1 MAILSAVPELT
12 PAKLTAEQIL
22 ERMPNSRADE
32 LQGIHKEWSS
42 TYQALLRLSQ
52 GQLIRLLPKEA
63 RRPLDETLAL
73 LWHMIVPLSNAIP
86 LRLEQQVWQL
96 NSQQLI
102 QRALTK
108 AFPALAEFN
117 RTKPNH
123 QTLLQVARWMLI
135 AKTDLYFSWLLTPS
149 GNLDFFEQEQPR
161 LLHFLK
167 KHIAECIEQDPPFLQ
182 KQVMQVIIKK
192 LLDQLS
198 RPLNKTETVVF
209 KRIQEELAV
218 ELSANIVLLNPKG
231 KSTQQGECT

>member
-1 MAILSAVPELT
+1 MAALSAVPKL
-12 PAKLTAEQIL
+12 ASVKLTAEQIL
-22 ERMPNSRADE
+22 ERMPNSHADE
-32 LQGIHKEWSS
+32 LQGIHKEWHL

-73 LWHMIVPLSNAIP
+73 LRHMIVPLSNAIP
-86 LRLEQQVWQL
+86 LRREQQVWQL
-96 NSQQLI
+96 NGQQLI
-102 QRALTK
+102 LRALTK

-135 AKTDLYFSWLLTPS
+135 AKTDLYFSWLLTPC

-167 KHIAECIEQDPPFLQ
+167 KYIAECIEQDPLFLQ
-182 KQVMQVIIKK
+182 KQVMQIIIKK

-198 RPLNKTETVVF
+198 RPLKKTEIVVF

-218 ELSANIVLLNPKG
+218 ELSNNVVRLNTTRKQV
-231 KSTQQGECT
+231 KQGENP